1 MPTAYPAD
9 YPDVI
14 SVMATDQNDVRASF
28 SNYGRPGVVAAPGV
42 NIISAAPLGLYA
54 VGSGTS
60 FAAPWVAGEAAL
72 LRQVNPSLSPTQVL
86 DLIQK
91 SSEDVSAANR
101 GVKTIRV
108 NEYRGV
114 SSMGP

>member
-1 MPTAYPAD
+1 
-9 YPDVI
+9 
-14 SVMATDQNDVRASF
+14 
-28 SNYGRPGVVAAPGV
+28 
-42 NIISAAPLGLYA
+42 
-54 VGSGTS
+54 
-60 FAAPWVAGEAAL
+60 
-72 LRQVNPSLSPTQVL
+72 VL

-114 SSMGP
+114 SSMGR